1 MKERN
6 HSPLFFMTL
15 SCVIHRA
22 IPKSVLSKHCD
33 LFEKKSSRRKFGYF
47 DIKLCVTLVLDI
59 LPPSSDCLAL
69 QFIPILLR
77 CHTSMMTFR
86 KGESQLTHALYAALE
101 SNSYEDETSAHRSE
115 GSSCSPGLRRR
126 GPSRTND
133 RQQMACSSQEL
144 FKDVSHQALE

>member
-1 MKERN
+1 
-6 HSPLFFMTL
+6 MTL
-15 SCVIHRA
+15 SRVIHRA
-22 IPKSVLSKHCD
+22 IHKSVLSKHCD

-86 KGESQLTHALYAALE
+86 KGESQLTHAFYAALE
-101 SNSYEDETSAHRSE
+101 SNSYEDETSAHRSG
-115 GSSCSPGLRRR
+115 GSSCSPEATGGEAQAGRMT
-126 GPSRTND
+126 GSRWS
-133 RQQMACSSQEL
+133 CSSQEL
-144 FKDVSHQALE
+144 FKYVSHQALE